1 MYDNEY
7 IVINLSD
14 DEFEIIHSAICE
26 MLNNNYYGLGFELT
40 LKSLKDKLDDVKVVF
55 DNA

>member
-7 IVINLSD
+7 IVIKLSD

-26 MLNNNYYGLGFELT
+26 MLDNNYYGLGFELT
-40 LKSLKDKLDDVKVVF
+40 LKSLKDKLDDVKAVF